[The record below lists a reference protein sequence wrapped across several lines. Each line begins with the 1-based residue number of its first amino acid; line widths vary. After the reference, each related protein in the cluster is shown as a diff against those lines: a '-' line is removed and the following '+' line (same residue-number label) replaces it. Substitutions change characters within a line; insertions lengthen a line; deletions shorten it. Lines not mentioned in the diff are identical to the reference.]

1 MKIKLDKAN
10 ITMSISILLVCVIL
24 VSISFIQFKTVE
36 QVNETDIENMRD
48 EELREQISSWKSK
61 WEEANEKLEDT
72 NTKISEYQTKI
83 ESNEEASEL
92 LDEELKKSQLLL
104 GTTDVTGEGVVV
116 TLTDTEESSIT
127 ADDLITLVN
136 ELRFAGAEAISI
148 NDERIVNDTS
158 IIGVRVMPMTD
169 IVDIDSYI
177 IIKPSQR
184 IVSPYVVKAIGNQT
198 YLVSTLCLKNSGYV
212 DKYNNSGKS
221 VKLEKQ
227 RNIKITK
234 YTGNMDIKYMKEV
247 TSK

>member
-1 MKIKLDKAN
+1 MKIKFDKTN

-116 TLTDTEESSIT
+116 TLTDTEESSVINAGFPT
-127 ADDLITLVN
+127 FEAASL
-136 ELRFAGAEAISI
+136 LRFAGAEAISI
-148 NDERIVNDTS
+148 N
-158 IIGVRVMPMTD
+158 GVRVMPMTD

>member
-1 MKIKLDKAN
+1 MNRKQIALALGIMCFILTLTIVLQVRTTSNSNKVASQTFTSNDLRDQVLKWKERYDTAYSEKKLD
-10 ITMSISILLVCVIL
+10 
-24 VSISFIQFKTVE
+24 
-36 QVNETDIENMRD
+36 QVR
-48 EELREQISSWKSK
+48 
-61 WEEANEKLEDT
+61 
-72 NTKISEYQTKI
+72 QT
-83 ESNEEASEL
+83 ASENT
-92 LDEELKKSQLLL
+92 DGSAEKEEEIKKNNILIGL
-104 GTTDVTGEGVVV
+104 TDVSGEGVIV
-116 TLTDTEESSIT
+116 TLKDNPNAT
-127 ADDLITLVN
+127 ADSTILDPSLAIVHYSDLLDVVS
-136 ELRFAGAEAISI
+136 ELKNAGAEAISI
-148 NDERIVNDTS
+148 N
-158 IIGVRVMPMTD
+158 GVRIMPMTD

>member
-1 MKIKLDKAN
+1 MKIKFDKAN

-116 TLTDTEESSIT
+116 TLTDTE
-127 ADDLITLVN
+127 DLITLVN

-148 NDERIVNDTS
+148 N
-158 IIGVRVMPMTD
+158 GVRIMPMTD